1 MRIAHHGPHGTTVVE
16 AYGPEYGH
24 ADDLF
29 EELYETL
36 KRKETTMKLHWPWF
50 RHHPTGEVKQ
60 FESPPDDPDWKA
72 HVAPPQH
79 ILDAAE
85 AERRPIT
92 YGSGTLPHA
101 MRPLEGGGLDIRKFD
116 KPEREDEDA
125 GPSLGMTLAVEETV
139 LATEEIQPDPA
150 PDPEPDFSGGG
161 GDGGGGGA
169 SDSWSDSGSSS
180 ADT

>member
-1 MRIAHHGPHGTTVVE
+1 M
-16 AYGPEYGH
+16 
-24 ADDLF
+24 
-29 EELYETL
+29 
-36 KRKETTMKLHWPWF
+36 LHWPWF

-60 FESPPDDPDWKA
+60 FEHPPADPDWKA
-72 HVAPPQH
+72 H
-79 ILDAAE
+79 D
-85 AERRPIT
+85 RRPIIS
-92 YGSGTLPHA
+92 GSGPLTRV

-116 KPEREDEDA
+116 KPEREDEDE

-139 LATEEIQPDPA
+139 LAAEESQPDPA

-169 SDSWSDSGSSS
+169 SADWSDSGSSS